1 MTGAIKHGS
10 NSVSAIKGLTVI
22 AVSLIFMVSL
32 FGCTVVDSIF
42 NKTSR
47 LESLVESGK
56 YEEALSYYKENR
68 GDISK
73 ADATTYF
80 ELALD
85 KMYQEYLA
93 GQYEAEVII
102 SYVDDLEKVDSD
114 SLNAYGKGILVDVDR
129 IEASRDS
136 FKKAEEALEDEDYAK
151 AINLYE
157 QVVKDDPHYE
167 DAQSKITECREAYK
181 AIKIDEAEVYANKND
196 YINAISSLNDAL
208 AVVGNDNELEELI
221 ESYQTAFDDLTYENA
236 ASLANEG
243 KYDEAIELLSDNRN
257 YLSDTNKCD
266 ETIAGYM
273 DIAAQEMLSN
283 YNYSDL
289 VINQQYQDAFDAI
302 EAVQNKYPDSA
313 LVADTL
319 EEVSEEFVN
328 YEIAIIDGFIS
339 ESDYESAYNECNV
352 ALAILPGE
360 SDLVSKK
367 DYCEERLPIPL
378 MDLYVSSQD
387 SGEGMVYLIDG
398 SYNNTVTDL
407 FGNDYDTA
415 GDGFFFNTW
424 ETWGKEEKWGYAEFY
439 LDGKFKSIS
448 GSALVVTYYGL
459 DEDEYAELYIYGDDE
474 LLYQES
480 VTNQSTPDDLFNV
493 DVSGVEWLQI
503 KIVIYDGGVRHDVA
517 VVNSTLYYE

>member
-1 MTGAIKHGS
+1 MTGAIKNGS

-56 YEEALSYYKENR
+56 YEEALSYYKDNR

-85 KMYQEYLA
+85 QMYQEYLA
-93 GQYEAEVII
+93 GQYEAEVIT

-114 SLNAYGKGILVDVDR
+114 SLNEYGKSILADIDK

-136 FKKAEEALEDEDYAK
+136 FEKAEEALEDEDYAK

-167 DAQSKITECREAYK
+167 EAQNKITECREAYK
-181 AIKIDEAEVYANKND
+181 AIKIDAAEVYANKND

-257 YLSDTNKCD
+257 YLSDTSKCD

-273 DIAAQEMLSN
+273 DIAAQELLSS
-283 YNYSDL
+283 YSFTDL
-289 VINQQYQDAFDAI
+289 IANSQYQEAFDAI
-302 EAVQNKYPDSA
+302 ESVQSKYPDSA
-313 LVADTL
+313 LIAETY
-319 EEVSEEFVN
+319 EETSNAFVE
-328 YEIAIIDGFIS
+328 YELAIIDSYIDV
-339 ESDYESAYNECNV
+339 SDYVSAFDECKS
-352 ALAILPGE
+352 ALDILPNA
-360 SDLVSKK
+360 SDLVSKQN
-367 DYCEERLPIPL
+367 YVEERQPVTL
-378 MDLYVSSQD
+378 MDYYNSD
-387 SGEGMVYLIDG
+387 TADNWGN
-398 SYNNTVTDL
+398 SYHLLSYPSYMYDL
-407 FGNDYDTA
+407 FGNDHA
-415 GDGFFFNTW
+415 GEDGFYIYFGGGGQQTV
-424 ETWGKEEKWGYAEFY
+424 AVDFY
-439 LDGKFKSIS
+439 LNEQFNKLETVVLVCEEQLGDSKSF
-448 GSALVVTYYGL
+448 
-459 DEDEYAELYIYGDDE
+459 EMNIYGDDE
-474 LLYQES
+474 LICQKS
-480 VTNQSTPDDLFNV
+480 ITNKTAPDEIVDV
-493 DVSGVEWLQI
+493 DVSGVTWLTI
-503 KIVIYDGGVRHDVA
+503 EFVDFGGTVLSDRYVA
-517 VVNSTLYYE
+517 VINPTLYYE